1 LRFLRGL
8 NMLKSLLLR
17 FLKDRF
23 LLIIFYLLSIVCVL
37 LFFHLSEPANKEYFY
52 PLAIGLFFLSVY
64 LLIDWFRFFP
74 ANRAIELLRK
84 GQNVELPSN
93 TEEQIAFQQ
102 LLHKVV
108 GEYTKE
114 NNELKEQSK
123 ERISLLSHWMHHL
136 KTPVS
141 VIELIL
147 NNEGK
152 TETFEKIQQENKRL
166 HTSIEQGLTM
176 IRMDKFENDFEVQTV
191 DLVASLRKLI
201 NARKKEWIYQSLF
214 PVIESSEEDALIIT
228 DPKWNEILI
237 DQIIS
242 NAIKYSSLKDGSKK
256 LVFKVERVDKHI
268 HLSIIDE
275 GVGIPPYDLERV
287 FQPFFTGENGRKH
300 RNSTG
305 IGLYLSK
312 KIADKLGAKITIQ
325 SVYGEGT
332 TVTLRLL
339 AGPNPRSNA

>member
-1 LRFLRGL
+1 
-8 NMLKSLLLR
+8 MVKSLFLR
-17 FLKDRF
+17 FLKDR
-23 LLIIFYLLSIVCVL
+23 LVLIVFYLVNMVCVV
-37 LFFHLSEPANKEYFY
+37 LFFHLSEPTNEEYFY

-64 LLIDWFRFFP
+64 LLIEWFRFYP
-74 ANRAIELLRK
+74 TNRAMEMLRK
-84 GQNVELPSN
+84 GQNVEWETS
-93 TEEQIAFQQ
+93 TEEQKAFQQ
-102 LLHKVV
+102 FLNKTV

-114 NNELKEQSK
+114 NNELKEQNK

-147 NNEGK
+147 NDEGK
-152 TETFEKIQQENKRL
+152 TDTLEKIQQENKRM

-176 IRMDKFENDFEVQTV
+176 IRMDQFGNDFEVQTV

-214 PVIESSEEDALIIT
+214 PAIESSEEDALIIT

-242 NAIKYSSLKDGSKK
+242 NAIKYSSLKEGAKK
-256 LVFKVERVDKHI
+256 LVFKVERVDDHI
-268 HLSIIDE
+268 YLSIIDE
-275 GVGIPPYDLERV
+275 GVGIPTYDLERV
-287 FQPFFTGENGRKH
+287 FQPFFTGENGRTH

-312 KIADKLGAKITIQ
+312 KIADKLGSKITIQ
-325 SVYGEGT
+325 SVLGKGT
-332 TVTLRLL
+332 TVTLRWLT
-339 AGPNPRSNA
+339 GPNSGE

>member
-1 LRFLRGL
+1 
-8 NMLKSLLLR
+8 MLKSLFLH
-17 FLKDRF
+17 FLKDRL
-23 LLIIFYLLSIVCVL
+23 LLIMFYLLNIVCVL

-64 LLIDWFRFFP
+64 LFIDWFRFYP
-74 ANRAIELLRK
+74 TNHAIEMLGQ
-84 GQNVELPSN
+84 GQNIELAAS
-93 TEEQIAFQQ
+93 TEEQKAFQQ
-102 LLHKVV
+102 LLHKAVS
-108 GEYTKE
+108 EYTKE
-114 NNELKEQSK
+114 NNELKEQSR
-123 ERISLLSHWMHHL
+123 ERISMLSHWMHHL

-147 NNEGK
+147 NNEAK
-152 TETFEKIQQENKRL
+152 TEILEKIQQENKRL
-166 HTSIEQGLTM
+166 HTSIEQVLTM
-176 IRMDKFENDFEVQTV
+176 IRMDQFENDFEVQTV

-214 PVIESSEEDALIIT
+214 PAIETSEEDALIIT

-242 NAIKYSSLKDGSKK
+242 NAIKYSSLKEGSKK
-256 LVFKVERVDKHI
+256 LVFQIERIGDHI
-268 HLSIIDE
+268 HLMIIDE
-275 GVGIPPYDLERV
+275 GVGIPAYDLERV

-312 KIADKLGAKITIQ
+312 KIADKLGAKITIH
-325 SVYGEGT
+325 SSHGEGT
-332 TVTLRLL
+332 AVTIRWL
-339 AGPNPRSNA
+339 AGPKPGSV

>member
-1 LRFLRGL
+1 ML
-8 NMLKSLLLR
+8 NSLSLR
-17 FLKDRF
+17 FLKDRL
-23 LLIIFYLLSIVCVL
+23 LLIMFYLLNIICVV

-52 PLAIGLFFLSVY
+52 PMLIGLFFLTVY
-64 LLIDWFRFFP
+64 LFIDWFRFYP
-74 ANRAIELLRK
+74 TNRAIEMLKK
-84 GQNVELPSN
+84 GQNVELAAT
-93 TEEQIAFQQ
+93 TEEQKAFQQ
-102 LLHKVV
+102 LLDKAVS
-108 GEYTKE
+108 EYTKE

-123 ERISLLSHWMHHL
+123 ERISMLSHWMHHL

-147 NNEGK
+147 TNKEK
-152 TETFEKIQQENKRL
+152 TETLEKIQQENKRL

-176 IRMDKFENDFEVQTV
+176 IRMDQFENDFEVQTV
-191 DLVASLRKLI
+191 DLIVSLRKLI
-201 NARKKEWIYQSLF
+201 NARKKEWIYRSLY
-214 PVIESSEEDALIIT
+214 PVIESSEENAIIIT

-242 NAIKYSSLKDGSKK
+242 NGIKYSGLKEGSKK
-256 LVFKVERVDKHI
+256 LVFMVERVDNHI

-312 KIADKLGAKITIQ
+312 KIADKLGVKITIQ
-325 SVYGEGT
+325 SEHGDGT
-332 TVTLRLL
+332 TVILRWL
-339 AGPNPRSNA
+339 AGPNYGE